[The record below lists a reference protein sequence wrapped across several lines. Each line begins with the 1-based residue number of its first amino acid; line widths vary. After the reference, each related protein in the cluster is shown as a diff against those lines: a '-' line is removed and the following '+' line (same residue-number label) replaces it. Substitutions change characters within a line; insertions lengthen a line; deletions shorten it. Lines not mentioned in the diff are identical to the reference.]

1 MGDIYE
7 DIGDYNPNKYH
18 KILIAFDGMIGDIVR
33 IKTSTNSSMILVKV
47 VQFALYTT
55 LWKTPLASSQS
66 EIVTKNLV

>member
-1 MGDIYE
+1 MDDIYE

-33 IKTSTNSSMILVKV
+33 IKTSTNSSMTLVKV

-55 LWKTPLASSQS
+55 L
-66 EIVTKNLV
+66 